1 MATSEQMELMIKI
14 RAQGQ
19 EAAAQLKR
27 IEERMG
33 RIKSA
38 GAAAGAGIKGAF
50 GLIEKGGRLAGRGLH
65 AVLAPLGW
73 MAKGLTA
80 AGAAAAAF
88 GALTVKASGDM
99 EMLRLR
105 LDGVAASAEESKR
118 IFQDVKELGIASPFS
133 DKEMA
138 EAAIALR
145 QFALYSRQNLQTISD
160 TATVAQRDMQEVVMA
175 IVGMEAE
182 PLRRLGIQF
191 SAAGG
196 SFTAQYRT
204 KLGEV
209 KSETAKTR
217 DEASQMLIDIF
228 KTRFG
233 GAAGAFATSW
243 KGVTATLTG
252 ALEQGIARVGDGLRK
267 RLAGAVGGLNERL
280 GALIESGRLDAIGE
294 RIGAALE
301 DGVDK
306 ARAAFETL
314 SVLSEKN
321 SFGTMMAEGAAGA
334 AEIMARGFLEY
345 LRAGYGVIEGIVR
358 AAFGVVL
365 QEYRMSDLPGAAGAR
380 ERFARDTLASM
391 RPEDALRHG
400 IPERFAGK
408 QDTMM
413 SPERRAQLN
422 RDIGQFVE
430 RSAADRAPWLRQA
443 AAESA
448 GATFTAGVKSSIE
461 AIAEAGPRL
470 KEIVGEVSRRRL
482 ENVERTTGY
491 DVTAMYEANLER
503 IRAGKTKPEPVQI
516 EAPVQ
521 RVRAAWPL
529 RDTAGNVQEAGAREA
544 VFEGSGYKRG
554 QRLPSGAIVVNVQN
568 LTVRANSPQELKER
582 ILNLSQQ
589 PVAMAGAY

>member
-38 GAAAGAGIKGAF
+38 GVSAGAGLKTAF
-50 GLIEKGGRLAGRGLH
+50 EWAGKGGHLAARGVH

-217 DEASQMLIDIF
+217 DEASQMLVDIF

-243 KGVTATLTG
+243 KGVTSTLTG
-252 ALEQGIARVGDGLRK
+252 ALEQGMARVGDGLRK
-267 RLAGAVGGLNERL
+267 RLAGAVGGLNDRL

-306 ARAAFETL
+306 ARAAFETI

-334 AEIMARGFLEY
+334 AEIMARGFFEY
-345 LRAGYGVIEGIVR
+345 LRAGYGVIEGIFR

-365 QEYRMSDLPGAAGAR
+365 QEYRSSDLPGAKIARQKYAKELLEKMSPSDAVRYGIPKDVIGQYPYPWPGVEDRAR
-380 ERFARDTLASM
+380 ENKIKYFTK
-391 RPEDALRHG
+391 
-400 IPERFAGK
+400 F
-408 QDTMM
+408 
-413 SPERRAQLN
+413 
-422 RDIGQFVE
+422 
-430 RSAADRAPWLRQA
+430 
-443 AAESA
+443 AAEDKAEWISKASA
-448 GATFTAGVKSSIE
+448 QQTGDMFSSGVRSSVA

-470 KEIVGEVSRRRL
+470 KAIVGEVSQRRL

-491 DVTAMYEANLER
+491 DVASMYEANLER